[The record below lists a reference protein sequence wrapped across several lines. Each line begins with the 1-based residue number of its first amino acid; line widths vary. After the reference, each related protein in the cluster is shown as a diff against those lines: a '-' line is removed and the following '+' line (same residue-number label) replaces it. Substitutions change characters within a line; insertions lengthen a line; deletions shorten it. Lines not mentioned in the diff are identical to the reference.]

1 MKQQNKYM
9 LTETQREFIKNSLS
23 EFKSQSSMRVLTK
36 RTVNG
41 VNSNNNNNNNG
52 SGTNKES
59 ELMQMFLLG
68 KNHKDKNNNNNTI
81 TNIYSNRNNNNILS
95 VNKRNT
101 ILKHELRMKIL
112 NNQHPTLSPIN
123 TNTISTHKYLPSIN
137 SQFNISPLSQNL
149 SYTSFPKNPKHK
161 STEPKTSTSTSSQQ
175 TFHFHTP
182 TPFLNLKQHSSHN
195 HIKSFPTPQC
205 ILSPFKYHK
214 QPKTTRKQHLPTHTH
229 LKPQLTLRERL
240 QNPNITFLHNLH
252 KKLLRKR
259 KKLFETIILPTNI
272 TDMYEHNSHLPPSTI
287 AIDSFISRT
296 YETSSYKTPSISFII
311 RDIFNF
317 KGFCVF
323 GICECKSTHPK
334 AQLISLIAR
343 ECLTNHLTNPITYN
357 LKSTSTITN
366 VLHAIVDNEFEVI
379 NNAFISIQDELS
391 DVNIKDNVKHVL
403 SVMMLICIDDEII
416 VCEYGKDV
424 KGFWLKKEKEVNGKE
439 LLSSCDICDNK
450 NDNEK
455 ELLIV
460 KRIKCYRNMNYI
472 IMGSRLFWEN
482 ITVDNIMKII
492 SDCKMNLNDMICKI
506 RNYKKVL
513 SRKYFHCNTE
523 NNVNNGVDDDIKSI
537 SLLYSIIILKL

>member
-23 EFKSQSSMRVLTK
+23 EFKSQSSTRVLTK
-36 RTVNG
+36 QTING
-41 VNSNNNNNNNG
+41 SNNNNNNNS
-52 SGTNKES
+52 SGNNKGS

-68 KNHKDKNNNNNTI
+68 KNHKDNYT
-81 TNIYSNRNNNNILS
+81 NNNNILS

-123 TNTISTHKYLPSIN
+123 TNIITTHKYLPSIN
-137 SQFNISPLSQNL
+137 SQFNISPLSQSI

-175 TFHFHTP
+175 TLRFHTP

-195 HIKSFPTPQC
+195 HIKSFPKPHS
-205 ILSPFKYHK
+205 ILSPFKHYK
-214 QPKTTRKQHLPTHTH
+214 QPKTTRQHLPTHTH

-259 KKLFETIILPTNI
+259 KKLFETIILTTNI
-272 TDMYEHNSHLPPSTI
+272 IDMYEHNSHLPPSTI
-287 AIDSFISRT
+287 TIDSFISRT
-296 YETSSYKTPSISFII
+296 YEISSYKTPSISFVI

-323 GICECKSTHPK
+323 GICECKSSHPK

-379 NNAFISIQDELS
+379 NNAFMMIQDELS

-424 KGFWLKKEKEVNGKE
+424 KGFWLRKEKEVNGRE
-439 LLSSCDICDNK
+439 VLSSCDICDK
-450 NDNEK
+450 RNDNDNG
-455 ELLIV
+455 LVSV
-460 KRIKCYRNMNYI
+460 KRIKCYRDMNYI
-472 IMGSRLFWEN
+472 IMGSSLFWEN
-482 ITVDNIMKII
+482 ITVDNVMKII

-513 SRKYFHCNTE
+513 SRK
-523 NNVNNGVDDDIKSI
+523 I
-537 SLLYSIIILKL
+537 SNKRRKFI